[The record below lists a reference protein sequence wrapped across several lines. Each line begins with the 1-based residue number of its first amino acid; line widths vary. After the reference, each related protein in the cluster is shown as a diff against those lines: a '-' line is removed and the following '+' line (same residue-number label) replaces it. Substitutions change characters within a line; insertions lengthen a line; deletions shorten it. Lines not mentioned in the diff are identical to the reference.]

1 MKIFLMMALWGTVLT
16 AHAQDDRNVSEY
28 NPNIQV
34 SDSKDVTGV
43 GLYGYDPVSY
53 FPEGGGQPLRGSAS
67 IEIDYSGVS
76 YRFSSEENME
86 TFLDDPVKYE
96 PTYGG
101 WCAYAMGL
109 GSKVNINPLLYSIV
123 GTRIHFFVAN
133 RPKRKFDADVA
144 DFTRNADNN
153 WEDFSGEQPRL

>member
-1 MKIFLMMALWGTVLT
+1 MKVFLMIALWASVMT

-28 NPNIQV
+28 NPNQQV
-34 SDSKDVTGV
+34 SDSKDVTGL

-86 TFLDDPVKYE
+86 TFLNDPAKYE
-96 PTYGG
+96 STYGG
-101 WCAYAMGL
+101 WCAYAMAL
-109 GSKVNINPLLYSIV
+109 GSKVNINALIYTIV
-123 GTRIHFFVAN
+123 GNRIHFFRAN
-133 RPKRKFDADVA
+133 RPKRKFDADIAGFTQDA
-144 DFTRNADNN
+144 DDNWKN
-153 WEDFSGEQPRL
+153 FSGEQRRL